1 MNSPHLE
8 RGGLPIRE
16 VTRLTGVHPVTL
28 RAWERRYG
36 LVVPQRTG
44 KGHRLYSEEQVER
57 IRRILVW
64 LERGVAISQ
73 VRALLERPE
82 ETPAADVESP
92 WERLHEQLLD
102 AIAALAERRLDD
114 LFNQAASLYP
124 VATLCE
130 KLLQPLLQ
138 HLERRWQGQFGAR
151 MERAFFFSWLRS
163 KLGAAFITSNGCNRA
178 RRCCWST
185 SPSCRW
191 NRTSGCAAG
200 CSAAARCRCRSSTGR
215 CHRPNWPWPANAW
228 KLAACCCTPVIASIR
243 STCRACWQG

>member
-44 KGHRLYSEEQVER
+44 KGTGSTAKSRSSASAGYSSGSSVASPSARCARCWSVRRKPRRRMSNPLGTPARTAAGRHRR
-57 IRRILVW
+57 AGRATPRRSVQPGRVALSGSDPLRKASATLAAAPRTTLAGTVRRAHGAGLLLLLVAQQAGRPP
-64 LERGVAISQ
+64 LSPATAATGRAAAAGQ
-73 VRALLERPE
+73 PVRAVAGTEPL
-82 ETPAADVESP
+82 AV
-92 WERLHEQLLD
+92 QLV
-102 AIAALAERRLDD
+102 ARQRR
-114 LFNQAASLYP
+114 
-124 VATLCE
+124 
-130 KLLQPLLQ
+130 
-138 HLERRWQGQFGAR
+138 
-151 MERAFFFSWLRS
+151 
-163 KLGAAFITSNGCNRA
+163 GAA
-178 RRCCWST
+178 
-185 SPSCRW
+185 
-191 NRTSGCAAG
+191 AG
-200 CSAAARCRCRSSTGR
+200 STGR